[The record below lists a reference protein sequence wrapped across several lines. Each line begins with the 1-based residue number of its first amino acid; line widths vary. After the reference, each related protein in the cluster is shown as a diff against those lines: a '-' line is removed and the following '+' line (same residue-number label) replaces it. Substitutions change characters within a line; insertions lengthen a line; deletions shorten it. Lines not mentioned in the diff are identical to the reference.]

1 MDMSQSFGDP
11 KRYYARPSHIG
22 SQTTSSAIIDSTEEM
37 IRDLLVQR
45 HHDLRERVEYTCKRQ
60 NQIIREL
67 LNKHTALRLSVGNS
81 RQQVSVRVVDGLPEP
96 LAHVVETI
104 PQREIWELILNRSLL
119 QSTVAG
125 LDFTDQRL
133 NAIAAWQ
140 PIHDAIELGTALR
153 QSREFISWLTETL
166 ERTEILD
173 RIARIDQDVLGAY
186 FLQNQPPT
194 IQIYWMAIGI
204 FSSLQDISVE
214 SLTVVTLAHE
224 LAHAFT
230 HIGYDTDRQQWD
242 TRAFSKT
249 DPRIAEGLAQFYT
262 EIVCQEF
269 DEKNFGAGCS
279 EAFNKLLRQ
288 QQSPYTCFRNWVGNA
303 TKRQEIIRSCLI
315 QCRTDQLTDYH
326 NFEASLQEA
335 AQRID
340 RKTKSR
346 MLHIR

>member
-11 KRYYARPSHIG
+11 KRYYARPTHIG
-22 SQTTSSAIIDSTEEM
+22 SQTASSAIIDSTEEM

-45 HHDLRERVEYTCKRQ
+45 HRDLRERVESTYKRQ
-60 NQIIREL
+60 NPIIREL
-67 LNKHTALRLSVGNS
+67 LTKHTALRLSADTS
-81 RQQVSVRVVDGLPEP
+81 RQHVAVRVVDGLPEP
-96 LAHVVETI
+96 LAQVVETI
-104 PQREIWELILNRSLL
+104 PQREIWELILNHSLL

-125 LDFTDQRL
+125 LEFTDQRL

-140 PIHDAIELGTALR
+140 HISNTTELSTALSR
-153 QSREFISWLTETL
+153 SREFISWLAETL

-173 RIARIDQDVLGAY
+173 RLARIDEDVLGAY
-186 FLQNQPPT
+186 FFHNQPPT

-204 FSSLQDISVE
+204 FAALQDTSVE

-269 DEKNFGAGCS
+269 DKKNFGAGCS
-279 EAFNKLLRQ
+279 EAFIKLLRQ

-326 NFEASLQEA
+326 DFEASLQEA

-340 RKTKSR
+340 RKTKSQ